1 MIILKEYQR
10 IDEKYSM
17 NLKFYIYI
25 QWETRVKKVIMRTSA
40 MTKRISDLRMPHE
53 EV

>member
-17 NLKFYIYI
+17 NLKFYIYTM
-25 QWETRVKKVIMRTSA
+25 ETRVKKMIMRTSA

>member
-25 QWETRVKKVIMRTSA
+25 QWKTALKK
-40 MTKRISDLRMPHE
+40 
-53 EV
+53 

>member
-17 NLKFYIYI
+17 NLKFYIY
-25 QWETRVKKVIMRTSA
+25 TMGNSR
-40 MTKRISDLRMPHE
+40 
-53 EV
+53 